1 MFDELNSFIGLI
13 MYELD
18 EILYKQSIIQDNYLL
33 VEFKD
38 LIIKIQ
44 VKLKW
49 IQTKLK
55 MNELDNEQDINRLNE
70 WIEEFNDVI
79 PTLPYGHCFVAKSI
93 CKKNKM
99 KEGIEIEFLSK
110 LEIFLERLGYYMNT
124 NIYFIE

>member
-38 LIIKIQ
+38 LIFKIQ

-55 MNELDNEQDINRLNE
+55 MNQLENEQDINKLNE

-79 PTLPYGHCFVAKSI
+79 PTLPYGHCFVATSI

-99 KEGIEIEFLSK
+99 KEGVEIEFLSK

>member
-13 MYELD
+13 IYELD
-18 EILYKQSIIQDNYLL
+18 EVLYKQSIIQDNYLL

-44 VKLKW
+44 VKLRW
-49 IQTKLK
+49 IQSKLK
-55 MNELDNEQDINRLNE
+55 NNYLNNQEDINKLNE
-70 WIEEFNDVI
+70 WIIEFNDVI

-93 CKKNKM
+93 CEKNKI

>member
-1 MFDELNSFIGLI
+1 MYDELNSFLGLI

-18 EILYKQSIIQDNYLL
+18 EILYKQNTIEDSYLL
-33 VEFKD
+33 EESRD

-55 MNELDNEQDINRLNE
+55 NNELNNIEDINKLNQ
-70 WIEEFNDVI
+70 WIIEFNDVI
-79 PTLPYGHCFVAKSI
+79 PTLPYGHCFIAKII

-99 KEGIEIEFLSK
+99 MNGEEIEFLSY
-110 LEIFLERLGYYMNT
+110 LEIFLEKLGYYMNSR
-124 NIYFIE
+124 IYSIK

>member
-18 EILYKQSIIQDNYLL
+18 EVLYKQSIIQDNYLL
-33 VEFKD
+33 IEFKD

-55 MNELDNEQDINRLNE
+55 MNELENQQDINRLNE

>member
-70 WIEEFNDVI
+70 WIIEFNDVI

-93 CKKNKM
+93 CEKNKM
-99 KEGIEIEFLSK
+99 NEGIEIEFLSK

>member
-1 MFDELNSFIGLI
+1 

>member
-18 EILYKQSIIQDNYLL
+18 EVLYKQSIIQDNYLL
-33 VEFKD
+33 IEFKD

-55 MNELDNEQDINRLNE
+55 MNELENQQDINRLNE
-70 WIEEFNDVI
+70 WIEEFNDII